1 MPLPG
6 FREDGWLPPGHH
18 PATWDE
24 VIVLFGGPAGS
35 KRAQIMANLL
45 RWCDRLREKR
55 ITGRLILDGSF
66 VAAKPDP
73 ADFDTILVV
82 DEGVETILA
91 QDAEAMQL
99 VNYTRCKEQGLGDVF
114 LLSAAAIRK
123 FPTMCRVDVFDY
135 DKHTSKPKGVVEVT
149 L

>member
-6 FREDGWLPPGHH
+6 FREDGWLPEGHH
-18 PATWDE
+18 LAAWE
-24 VIVLFGGPAGS
+24 EIILRFGGPAGS
-35 KRAQIMANLL
+35 RRAQILESLL
-45 RWCDRLREKR
+45 RWRDRLTGKG
-55 ITGRLILDGSF
+55 ITGRLLLNGSF
-66 VAAKPDP
+66 ISAKPDP
-73 ADFDTILVV
+73 GDFDAILVA
-82 DEGVETILA
+82 DDGVEAVLA
-91 QDAEAMQL
+91 QDEEARQL
-99 VNYTRCKEQGLGDVF
+99 INYLACKEQGLGDIF